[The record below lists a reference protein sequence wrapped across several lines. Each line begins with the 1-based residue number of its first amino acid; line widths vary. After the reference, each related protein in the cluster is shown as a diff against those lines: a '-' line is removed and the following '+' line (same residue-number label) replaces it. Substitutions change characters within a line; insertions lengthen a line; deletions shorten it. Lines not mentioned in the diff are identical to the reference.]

1 MVSEEKIIKIL
12 EDTLSDKRRR
22 HILNVAACATELAKR
37 YGADERDAYIAGLL
51 HDITKEYTLEN
62 QLKICKKYD
71 IILDERFLASPQ
83 LIHPI
88 TGACVAR
95 ELGADE
101 NVCTAVFEH
110 TLGSKNMTMLSKC
123 VWLADLIEPG
133 RVFEGVDEIRAL
145 AQVDIDA
152 AIIAAMTRT
161 IDYLGKRGEIIHP
174 GLIEARD
181 ALEAEKK

>member
-12 EDTLSDKRRR
+12 EDTLSEKRVR
-22 HILNVAACATELAKR
+22 HILNVAACARTLAR
-37 YGADERDAYIAGLL
+37 RFGADEERAYIAGLL

-71 IILDERFLASPQ
+71 IILNERFLASPQ

-88 TGACVAR
+88 TGAAVAR

-101 NVCTAVFEH
+101 QVCTAVFEH
-110 TLGSKNMTMLSKC
+110 TLGSKNMTILSKC

-133 RVFEGVDEIRAL
+133 RSFEGVDELRTL
-145 AQVDIDA
+145 AETNIDG

-174 GLIEARD
+174 GLVEARD
-181 ALEAEKK
+181 ALEAEEQ